1 MIFIGVELE
10 FGKSSKVWWWDLDNC
25 AIRIK
30 LEIVKFK
37 LSLIGN

>member
-10 FGKSSKVWWWDLDNC
+10 FGKFPKLWWWDLDNC

-30 LEIVKFK
+30 FEIVKFK
-37 LSLIGN
+37 FNLIGN